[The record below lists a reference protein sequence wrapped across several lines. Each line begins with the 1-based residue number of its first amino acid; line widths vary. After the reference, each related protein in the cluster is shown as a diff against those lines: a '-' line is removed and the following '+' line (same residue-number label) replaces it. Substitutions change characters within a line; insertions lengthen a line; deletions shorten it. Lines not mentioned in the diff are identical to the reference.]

1 MKTYKYFTKDSLIV
15 AARAGNER
23 GYNRQ
28 LDPDALKDLE
38 WTNVLPVTFTLPHEH
53 IAGEKVEPH
62 IRVMVMVGAEAD
74 GSSDEKV
81 TLDISLERYQ
91 ELPEIKVP
99 EKGEL
104 DLAQKVDGDTPE
116 GSHRHLRLT

>member
-1 MKTYKYFTKDSLIV
+1 MKTYKYFTKDALIA

-38 WTNVLPVTFTLPHEH
+38 WEKALPIMFTLDHEH

-62 IRVMVMVGAEAD
+62 IRVMVMVGPE
-74 GSSDEKV
+74 DEENV
-81 TLDISLERYQ
+81 TLDLSLERYQ
-91 ELPEIKVP
+91 ELPTIKVP

-104 DLAQKVDGDTPE
+104 DLAQQIDGASE
-116 GSHRHLRLT
+116 GSHRHLKLL